1 MNTSVGT
8 SNTANEVIPLSFLF
22 FTSSFLPCDKNFA
35 KGGKKIWRESAF
47 FQPSN
52 FRVRNEF
59 VERCEG
65 GSCERWLGDKSWAA
79 VRAASLPRSHALTDD
94 PLDRRFHPKLSDYS
108 VGLAEN
114 GGSPREER
122 GRRGARR
129 RRDTSATVG
138 GGYARGRATPPK
150 LRRKADTN
158 RATSWKLNSIRTKFN
173 PLSILL
179 FLHSP
184 ISTLCHS
191 IGKSR

>member
-1 MNTSVGT
+1 MAREHVFPT
-8 SNTANEVIPLSFLF
+8 EQFR
-22 FTSSFLPCDKNFA
+22 FA
-35 KGGKKIWRESAF
+35 TNLLNAAR
-47 FQPSN
+47 
-52 FRVRNEF
+52 
-59 VERCEG
+59 

-179 FLHSP
+179 LYSP